1 MTDISTR
8 GLAGMGLILAAVALF
23 SAGLMPVLAS
33 FDFVL
38 TLAAIVLTVGTYL
51 VGTDVTGEVV

>member
-23 SAGLMPVLAS
+23 SAGLVPVLAS

-38 TLAAIVLTVGTYL
+38 ALAAIVLTVGTYL